1 MRNLNRLA
9 QLLAVVP
16 LVTACVSF
24 AGGNIEDIEDALES
38 SEAQSDADSGSTAS
52 ASPEPQG
59 ETRRDGAS
67 SESGS
72 RTGLRAR
79 ESEDAEPS
87 QAPTDTDAEGPQE
100 DVPLIIDLSG
110 LTDAD
115 GIGDLSLQWE
125 EYDDNRG
132 RWTNIEGARSNGF
145 TPRQRHVG
153 NQLRVSIEYK
163 DGLGNLESVLTE
175 PTPPVR
181 NVNDAPTGELEVLGI
196 QREYETLKAD
206 TSDIRDEDGL
216 GSLEYSWEISADG
229 ERWARHRADEWRDD
243 SVTLSQREV
252 GQYLRA
258 VIEYTDGYGA
268 EERVN
273 SAATDPIE
281 NVNDSVQGD
290 LVVTGEAL
298 VGKSLRAD
306 PSGLSDRDG
315 IANITLVWESSA
327 DGQMWQRLDESPDG
341 RLEMT
346 SDIRGLQVRAVATV
360 VDRFGNEGTVMSSK
374 QGPVDALNSEPS
386 GTIKI
391 LSVD

>member
-1 MRNLNRLA
+1 MKIVKRLVKG
-9 QLLAVVP
+9 LAAVP
-16 LVTACVSF
+16 LLTACVSF
-24 AGGNIEDIEDALES
+24 AGGNLDDVEEPKASTSEEDSAEVDPLSKSTGRTEGGQDAV
-38 SEAQSDADSGSTAS
+38 TAS
-52 ASPEPQG
+52 DVERPLQDEPLVL
-59 ETRRDGAS
+59 
-67 SESGS
+67 
-72 RTGLRAR
+72 GL
-79 ESEDAEPS
+79 SD
-87 QAPTDTDAEGPQE
+87 
-100 DVPLIIDLSG
+100 

-115 GIGDLSLQWE
+115 GIGDLSLQWQ
-125 EYDDNRG
+125 EYDEDRG
-132 RWTNIEGARSNGF
+132 RWTKVEGAQSSGF
-145 TPRQRHVG
+145 TPRQQHVG
-153 NQLRVSIEYK
+153 NRLRVSIEYI
-163 DGLGNLESVLTE
+163 DGLGNLESILTE
-175 PTPPVR
+175 PTPSVQ
-181 NVNDAPTGELEVLGI
+181 NVNDAPTGKLEVVGT

-206 TSDIRDEDGL
+206 TSNIRDKDGI
-216 GSLEYSWEISADG
+216 GSFEYFWEISADG
-229 ERWARHRADEWRDD
+229 ERWARHRADEWQGD

-258 VIEYTDGYGA
+258 VIEYTDGYGT

-306 PSGLSDRDG
+306 PSGLRDRDG

-327 DGQMWQRLDESPDG
+327 DGQMWQRLGESPDG

-360 VDRFGNEGTVMSSK
+360 VDRFGNEGTVVSSK